1 MLLAQQMFTS
11 IHNQTFR
18 CQAATACTVSS
29 AVCALCSTVHTQMKQ
44 QAIIAT
50 VAPHVAGKAYAAWRG
65 HDQDA
70 LAAYDT
76 LIGAFP
82 TDFRGYLAKG
92 MFLKE
97 RGRQGDAERMFLQA
111 KFYAPDNMQ
120 AFVANR
126 AGQQPDTEPL
136 PDNGME

>member
-1 MLLAQQMFTS
+1 MTCSAIYSTDARKRRLQNHSNATLLLHTAPC
-11 IHNQTFR
+11 NQTPNR
-18 CQAATACTVSS
+18 HNLAAAAAA
-29 AVCALCSTVHTQMKQ
+29 AVA
-44 QAIIAT
+44 
-50 VAPHVAGKAYAAWRG
+50 AGKAYAAWRG

-92 MFLKE
+92 VFLKE

-111 KFYAPDNMQ
+111 KFYAPEEMQ
-120 AFVANR
+120 AFVASR
-126 AGQQPDTEPL
+126 AGERALIEPL

>member
-1 MLLAQQMFTS
+1 MLLDSGYNVVHLVLQQH
-11 IHNQTFR
+11 IHS
-18 CQAATACTVSS
+18 CAAG
-29 AVCALCSTVHTQMKQ
+29 
-44 QAIIAT
+44 IA
-50 VAPHVAGKAYAAWRG
+50 AFSLSGKSYAAWRG

-70 LAAYDT
+70 IAAYDT

-92 MFLKE
+92 MFLRE

-111 KFYAPDNMQ
+111 KFYAPENMQ
-120 AFVANR
+120 TFVAAR
-126 AGQQPDTEPL
+126 AGERADIGPL

>member
-1 MLLAQQMFTS
+1 MSYEIFIILCLQLY
-11 IHNQTFR
+11 
-18 CQAATACTVSS
+18 AA
-29 AVCALCSTVHTQMKQ
+29 ALSH
-44 QAIIAT
+44 
-50 VAPHVAGKAYAAWRG
+50 AGKSYAAWRG

-92 MFLKE
+92 MLLRD

-111 KFYAPDNMQ
+111 KFYAPDNLQ
-120 AFVANR
+120 AFVASR
-126 AGQQPDTEPL
+126 AGERADIGPL
-136 PDNGME
+136 PDNGLE